1 MRVLVTGC
9 CGFIGSHLAEYLQA
23 MGHDVVGL
31 DRLDETAS
39 LGYGPR
45 SLVLHDLQFPIGTGL
60 GLLELQK
67 TFDWVCHLAAFS
79 HVDRSVRDPLQA
91 IKDNV
96 VGTANLLEW
105 ARRNPPRKFL
115 YFSTDEVFGP
125 AEDGEQ
131 FSAWDRLLPKNP
143 YAASKAAAEVM
154 LPAWAST
161 YGLPIVVTHCTNV
174 YGPRQHPE
182 KLIPL
187 VVRQIRNG
195 ATVQVHV
202 RDTQVASR
210 KWVHVSDVCRA
221 VLAILERGGVMMG
234 AHSGRYNISAD
245 EEVSVD
251 DVVRGIGEQL
261 GIAPRMEAVEDPPGR
276 PRPDMRYDLDDEPTR
291 QLGWKPQVAF
301 ALGLKETV
309 LWYLEH
315 DPARAA

>member
-9 CGFIGSHLAEYLQA
+9 CGFIGSHLAEYLQEQ
-23 MGHDVVGL
+23 GHVVVGL

-45 SLVLHDLQFPIGTGL
+45 NLVLHDLQAPIGTGL

-67 TFDWVCHLAAFS
+67 PFDWVCHLAAFS
-79 HVDRSVRDPLQA
+79 HVDRAVRDPLQA
-91 IKDNV
+91 IRDNV

-125 AEDGEQ
+125 AEHCEC
-131 FSAWDRLLPKNP
+131 FSAWDRMLPKNP

-154 LPAWAST
+154 LSAWAST

-187 VVRQIRNG
+187 VIRQIRNG
-195 ATVQVHV
+195 DTVQVHV
-202 RDTQVASR
+202 RDGLVASR
-210 KWVHVSDVCRA
+210 KWVHVRDVCRA
-221 VLAILERGGVMMG
+221 VLTILERGGVMMSSR
-234 AHSGRYNISAD
+234 SGRYNISSDD
-245 EEVSVD
+245 EVRVD
-251 DVVRGIGEQL
+251 SVVREIADQL
-261 GIAPRMEAVEDPPGR
+261 GECPRTEEVEDPPGR

-291 QLGWKPQVAF
+291 QLGWSHQVAF
-301 ALGLKETV
+301 ADGLRETV
-309 LWYLEH
+309 DWYLEH
-315 DPARAA
+315 DDDG